1 MAALNT
7 CVICGE
13 TTYHCIDD
21 LEKPV
26 CFDCYWETKKRLER
40 LKDLL
45 VIEHKRKQYQYKDI
59 EVDHKQG
66 KLVIKTDSKDKVA
79 MVNVQC
85 PVCGRTI
92 DITEETY
99 EVPEQEVCED
109 CFLRL
114 TLQKRN
120 K

>member
-1 MAALNT
+1 MSYIIMILAIVF
-7 CVICGE
+7 CVCGGVFILARIE
-13 TTYHCIDD
+13 T
-21 LEKPV
+21 
-26 CFDCYWETKKRLER
+26 ER
-40 LKDLL
+40 ENQWTWYEGPLL
-45 VIEHKRKQYQYKDI
+45 SKLRKLL
-59 EVDHKQG
+59 
-66 KLVIKTDSKDKVA
+66 KLVIKPDSKDKVA

-99 EVPEQEVCED
+99 EVPEQDVCED

-114 TLQKRN
+114 TLRKRN

>member
-1 MAALNT
+1 MSYTIMILAIGF
-7 CVICGE
+7 CVCAGLFILARIE
-13 TTYHCIDD
+13 TER
-21 LEKPV
+21 EKQWTWYEGP
-26 CFDCYWETKKRLER
+26 
-40 LKDLL
+40 LL
-45 VIEHKRKQYQYKDI
+45 SKLRKLL
-59 EVDHKQG
+59 
-66 KLVIKTDSKDKVA
+66 KLVIKPDSKDKVA

-99 EVPEQEVCED
+99 EVPEQDVCED

-114 TLQKRN
+114 TLRKRN